1 MRILHNR
8 RMIEQLRAFLVV
20 SEEGSLNKAAR
31 RLRLSQPA
39 LSRQMQALEH
49 EVGQT
54 LFERGP
60 WGIRLTDLG
69 HQLVERMRPVI
80 QDYDDAWSE
89 IQLLARG
96 QHDILRIGYLGSAA
110 NRYLT
115 PALTKLRDAYPNL
128 RTVLLDLTPAEQMRG
143 MRSGNL
149 DIALIGQEGESI
161 GDEFYSTVIA
171 ELGVC
176 VAVSEE
182 HPSAKQTSVSLSA
195 FAEDLFV
202 GAADDMVPGRNRW
215 TDTLCRK
222 AGFKPRYIA
231 QGTSIDEV
239 FTIVAGS
246 DAVAVIPEYF
256 SSTLPQGIRL
266 VHLEDAWAVWRFL
279 VLRQRGSSNKVARE
293 FVEILKALSA

>member
-1 MRILHNR
+1 
-8 RMIEQLRAFLVV
+8 MIEQLRAFLVV
-20 SEEGSLNKAAR
+20 IEEGSLNKAAR

-60 WGIRLTDLG
+60 WGVRLTDLG

-80 QDYDDAWSE
+80 EDYDAAWSE

-96 QHDILRIGYLGSAA
+96 QREVLRIGYLGSAA

-115 PALTKLRDAYPNL
+115 PALTRLRELQPEL
-128 RTVLLDLTPAEQMRG
+128 RPVLMDLTPSEQI
-143 MRSGNL
+143 RSMHAGNL
-149 DIALIGQEGESI
+149 DIAMIGQEGEAI
-161 GDEFYSTVIA
+161 GEEFYATVIA

-176 VAVSEE
+176 VAVSVE
-182 HPSAKQTSVSLSA
+182 HPCANETAVPLSA

-202 GAADDMVPGRNRW
+202 GAADDLVPGRNRW

-222 AGFKPRYIA
+222 AGFRPKYIA

-239 FTIVAGS
+239 FSIVAGS
-246 DAVAVIPEYF
+246 AAVAVIPEYF

-266 VHLEDAWAVWRFL
+266 VHLNDEWAVWRFL
-279 VLRQRGSSNKVARE
+279 VLRQRGSSNKGACV
-293 FVEILKALSA
+293 FMDLLKEVSSPKEA